1 MHSPRPVRPRP
12 TSIPPRAPPRHRH
25 LHVAVIRIQVGD
37 INVSAIVII
46 AVVRII
52 FIVVVADNVH
62 GGIDE
67 AKDKAYEA
75 DAGKLQCKVQKARL
89 GLVV

>member
-1 MHSPRPVRPRP
+1 M
-12 TSIPPRAPPRHRH
+12 
-25 LHVAVIRIQVGD
+25 IRIQVGD
-37 INVSAIVII
+37 IDVSAIVII

-67 AKDKAYEA
+67 AKDKADEA
-75 DAGKLQCKVQKARL
+75 DAGKLQCKVKTARL